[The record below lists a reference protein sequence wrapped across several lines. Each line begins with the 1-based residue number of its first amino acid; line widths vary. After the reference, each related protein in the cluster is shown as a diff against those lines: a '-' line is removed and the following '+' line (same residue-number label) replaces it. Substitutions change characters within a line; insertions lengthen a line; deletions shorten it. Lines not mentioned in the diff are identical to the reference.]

1 MKRRK
6 EEFEFAEIPV
16 DRLFLESFANEH
28 SAYHQAG
35 LAASATD
42 RVDQIRRKL
51 IWHIA
56 HSLSDRQKQVIRF
69 YLIGKKER
77 EIAEILG
84 VRQQVVHTY
93 KHRAIKR
100 LHELLTK

>member
-28 SAYHQAG
+28 SAYHQAEFTSSRNEP
-35 LAASATD
+35 LE
-42 RVDQIRRKL
+42 RVRKKL
-51 IWHIA
+51 SWHIA

-69 YLIGKKER
+69 YLMGKKER
-77 EIAEILG
+77 EIAAILG
-84 VRQQVVHTY
+84 VKQQVVHTY
-93 KHRAIKR
+93 KHRAIRR
-100 LHELLTK
+100 LHELLLR